1 MLTSW
6 KANQNRVKLL
16 EKRISL
22 VKQRNFPPFLFLSRV
37 LFRQFSFKMAGVR
50 PVLAWWCPFFPGGR
64 ATIAPPP
71 FCIVLLNMDGD
82 PCGRVAIYFH
92 SHLINDVAP
101 TSFQPE
107 CFPIVF
113 SFWWEKEK
121 GFYFFVFV
129 CLVDVGF
136 FCVCLSFNFRS

>member
-71 FCIVLLNMDGD
+71 S
-82 PCGRVAIYFH
+82 ASSY
-92 SHLINDVAP
+92 
-101 TSFQPE
+101 
-107 CFPIVF
+107 
-113 SFWWEKEK
+113 
-121 GFYFFVFV
+121 
-129 CLVDVGF
+129 
-136 FCVCLSFNFRS
+136 